1 MTLEKAK
8 IENVIPTD
16 VNIFYEDGVP
26 FLKYTGTTYIDGRKV
41 EVSIPKMDLCLRE
54 INTHSEVKY
63 EENNGITRE
72 IAKLNLDNL
81 RPIDALNELY
91 KIKDM
96 INKEA

>member
-63 EENNGITRE
+63 EENNGITYPVTCRQNVY
-72 IAKLNLDNL
+72 IVKDTFFAM
-81 RPIDALNELY
+81 RFIDE
-91 KIKDM
+91 
-96 INKEA
+96 E